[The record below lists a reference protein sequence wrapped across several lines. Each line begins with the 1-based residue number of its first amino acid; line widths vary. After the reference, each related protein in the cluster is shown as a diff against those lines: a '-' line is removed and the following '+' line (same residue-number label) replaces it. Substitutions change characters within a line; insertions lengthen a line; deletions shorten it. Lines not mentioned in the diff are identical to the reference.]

1 MSTTEIKVLG
11 MTCDHCVNSVTEE
24 LTAIASVTG
33 VDVVLESGKVTI
45 QSDSEL
51 SHEDVVAAIEE
62 AGYEVIGA

>member
-51 SHEDVVAAIEE
+51 NHIDVVAAIEE
-62 AGYEVIGA
+62 AGYEVVGA

>member
-62 AGYEVIGA
+62 AGYEVVGA

>member
-24 LTAIASVTG
+24 LTAIANVTG

-62 AGYEVIGA
+62 AGYEVVGA

>member
-24 LTAIASVTG
+24 LTAISGVTG

-62 AGYEVIGA
+62 AGYEVVGA

>member
-24 LTAIASVTG
+24 LTAITSVTG
-33 VDVVLESGKVTI
+33 VDIVLESGKVTI

-62 AGYEVIGA
+62 AGYEVVGA

>member
-51 SHEDVVAAIEE
+51 SHEDVIAAIEE
-62 AGYEVIGA
+62 AGYEVVGA

>member
-1 MSTTEIKVLG
+1 MSTTVFKVLG

-62 AGYEVIGA
+62 AGYEVVGA

>member
-51 SHEDVVAAIEE
+51 SHEDVVVAIEE
-62 AGYEVIGA
+62 AGYEVVGA